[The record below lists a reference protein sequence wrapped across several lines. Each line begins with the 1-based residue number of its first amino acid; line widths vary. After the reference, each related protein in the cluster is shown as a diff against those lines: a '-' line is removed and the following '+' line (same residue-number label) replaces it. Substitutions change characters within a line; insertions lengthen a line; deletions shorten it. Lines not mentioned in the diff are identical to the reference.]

1 MFAKYE
7 ITHGVFATVSKNW
20 MRQKRQD
27 YYYRKAKETGYRS
40 RASYKLIQIHRK
52 FRIFRKGDLVV
63 ELGAA
68 PGGWSQV
75 ALELIGEEGKLVGVD
90 LQGIKPIE
98 GAVFIKGDF
107 TDESVK
113 EKIRKELGGKNPSV
127 VISDMSPNISGAYS
141 TDHARSVYLTELA
154 LDFATENLK
163 KGGVFVAKVFEGDL
177 LPPLLKK
184 ARSHFGMVKMH
195 SPPASR
201 SSSSEIYIVAK
212 GFKGRGESPEE
223 SHEHGDE
230 GTGTDGYS

>member
-1 MFAKYE
+1 MQVLSGKYE
-7 ITHGVFATVSKNW
+7 ILLNFRENVSKNW
-20 MRQKRQD
+20 MKEKRHD
-27 YYYRKAKETGYRS
+27 YYYRKAKQTGYRS
-40 RASYKLIQIHRK
+40 RASYKLIQIDRK
-52 FRIFRKGDLVV
+52 FHIFRKGDLVV

-75 ALELIGEEGKLVGVD
+75 ALELIGEEGRLVGVD
-90 LQGIKPIE
+90 LQGIRPLE
-98 GAVFIKGDF
+98 GAIFIKGDF
-107 TDESVK
+107 TDDAVK
-113 EKIRKELGGKNPSV
+113 ERIREELGGRNPSV

-154 LDFATENLK
+154 LDFAIENLK

-184 ARSHFGMVKMH
+184 ARANFGMVKMH

-212 GFKGRGESPEE
+212 GFRGRPENRERSPEPVN
-223 SHEHGDE
+223 E
-230 GTGTDGYS
+230 GT